1 MKKYYKF
8 MSRVD
13 NTCKLAS
20 FLNNVLEELD
30 IVRIVSGPKTFD
42 YVKTHENIQKEVW
55 MFYESCLWERWLT
68 EIVPKLTDWVNC
80 IDTYFNEYLGSWKF
94 FAAADRINCIR
105 EFGGEPED
113 YDADGNI
120 IAEGISDEELA
131 HYSVLSRLVQDD
143 WMDIVQDTSPDDLDG
158 MYSVLVRKEKKSVN
172 EVLKEATGRDI
183 PVYIQNEKG
192 EMVIPGFAEKQMMKA
207 SRQYVAASRS
217 VVLYAIARTIRNMV
231 VKMKSLSPT
240 EDNRKE
246 LEAVR
251 SMSKDVLDLKLDSFM
266 GEKDKAHLEKL
277 LRA

>member
-30 IVRIVSGPKTFD
+30 IVRIISGPKTFD

-251 SMSKDVLDLKLDSFM
+251 SMSKDLLDFKLDSFM

>member
-30 IVRIVSGPKTFD
+30 IVRIISGPKTFD

-231 VKMKSLSPT
+231 VKMKSLSST

>member
-20 FLNNVLEELD
+20 FLNNVLEKLD
-30 IVRIVSGPKTFD
+30 IVRIISGPKTFD

-143 WMDIVQDTSPDDLDG
+143 WMDIVQGTSPDDLDG

-251 SMSKDVLDLKLDSFM
+251 SMSKDLLDLKLDSFM
-266 GEKDKAHLEKL
+266 GEKDKVHLEKL

>member
-30 IVRIVSGPKTFD
+30 IVRIISGPKTFD
-42 YVKTHENIQKEVW
+42 YVKTHKNIQKEVW

-158 MYSVLVRKEKKSVN
+158 MYSVLVRKE
-172 EVLKEATGRDI
+172 
-183 PVYIQNEKG
+183 
-192 EMVIPGFAEKQMMKA
+192 
-207 SRQYVAASRS
+207 
-217 VVLYAIARTIRNMV
+217 RN
-231 VKMKSLSPT
+231 
-240 EDNRKE
+240 
-246 LEAVR
+246 
-251 SMSKDVLDLKLDSFM
+251 
-266 GEKDKAHLEKL
+266 L
-277 LRA
+277 LMRY

>member
-30 IVRIVSGPKTFD
+30 IVRIISGPKTFD

-231 VKMKSLSPT
+231 VKMKSLSST

-277 LRA
+277 LRE

>member
-1 MKKYYKF
+1 MKKYYEF

-30 IVRIVSGPKTFD
+30 IVRIISGPKTFD
-42 YVKTHENIQKEVW
+42 YVKTHENIQKDVW
-55 MFYESCLWERWLT
+55 LFYESSLWDKWLT
-68 EIVPKLTDWVNC
+68 EIVPTLTDWVNC

-120 IAEGISDEELA
+120 IAEGISDEKLA
-131 HYSVLSRLVQDD
+131 GYSVLSHLVQDD
-143 WMDIVQDTSPDDLDG
+143 WMDIVQDTSPDDLTG
-158 MYSVLVRKEKKSVN
+158 MYSALVSKEKKSFN
-172 EVLKEATGRDI
+172 EELKEATGKDI
-183 PVYIQNEKG
+183 PVYMQNEKG
-192 EMVIPGFAEKQMMKA
+192 EMVALGFAEQQMMKA

-251 SMSKDVLDLKLDSFM
+251 SMSKDLLDLKLDSFM